1 MSVPKNSIPV
11 SLQSLMADLDFL
23 SQIQR
28 NMKPCCNDRVLVD
41 AESWSGAFYRFFK
54 GESRI
59 NVITKVEQIVHNAI
73 EAIETQKYQEHL
85 SLTINSLNNALN
97 GILNLLYTYEN
108 DPNMKARLNVQ
119 IKNINIQLDCYRHL
133 IKGVEKKGQ
142 KEKKVFAEVLDGWPG
157 SALLESGSASGLKI
171 VEADKFEPV
180 KYVEEPVVN
189 LLDSSSLEFD
199 KKKLKRNIKKKDS

>member
-1 MSVPKNSIPV
+1 METTAPQNSIPV

-23 SQIQR
+23 SQIKR

-73 EAIETQKYQEHL
+73 EAVENQKYQEHL
-85 SLTINSLNNALN
+85 TLTINSLNSALS
-97 GILNLLYTYEN
+97 GIENLLYTYEN

-119 IKNINIQLDCYRHL
+119 IKNVNIQLNRYRHL
-133 IKGVEKKGQ
+133 IKGVTPNPQVKK
-142 KEKKVFAEVLDGWPG
+142 EYIDIALDMDAIP
-157 SALLESGSASGLKI
+157 SPKPEETIDLIDSAS
-171 VEADKFEPV
+171 
-180 KYVEEPVVN
+180 
-189 LLDSSSLEFD
+189 LDFD
-199 KKKLKRNIKKKDS
+199 KKKIKRNIKKKEN

>member
-1 MSVPKNSIPV
+1 MPVPKNSIPV

-41 AESWSGAFYRFFK
+41 SESWTGAFYRFFK
-54 GESRI
+54 GESRL

-119 IKNINIQLDCYRHL
+119 IKNVNIQLDCYRHL
-133 IKGVEKKGQ
+133 IKGVVE
-142 KEKKVFAEVLDGWPG
+142 KEKKKILDTEVLDGWPG
-157 SALLESGSASGLKI
+157 VGSSNSGLTNVK
-171 VEADKFEPV
+171 VDNFEPV
-180 KYVEEPVVN
+180 KYVEEPIVN